1 MGGSLGWQ
9 AGGGEGLP
17 PVAEHKSVL
26 KFNDAVA
33 PHETLLAAGYNVV
46 PVDAQKRP
54 LAPQYKECYE
64 RHCPELLQL
73 FEDRSVKKRQAGLA
87 LLGRVNLH
95 FPNKMLV
102 IVDVDDPHKI
112 PEEVRA
118 LLKDTWHWLT
128 GPRCPVDGDKH
139 GIKCEGAS
147 GESKCRHGGHEFKL
161 SEAVRGE
168 AYAVLVP
175 AEAEKLVG
183 GVKKLMGGAV
193 ELRIRGYQLLPPS
206 LHPSG
211 VTYEWV
217 VSPWAGGGFAHPKEL
232 SLEEFQRLVEALGL
246 AEERPQ
252 GAQQAAER
260 SLERPRGRRYLSESD
275 VRKIVELLKSAYR
288 PGHRQNIALY
298 LSGWLAKAGV
308 PPETAAKI
316 VQLLHAE
323 TNDEDPLGQRLGAV
337 VCTYQLAGVADAKE
351 RVEAALGVR
360 PSGCGERENEIKG
373 RTGLKKELA
382 AALGEDAARRVF
394 AQLDE
399 IIEPPWLR
407 RFELRLRRHCLKR
420 SGGTCVKWLR
430 AKRGVETVKLE
441 LVSIGKKS
449 PADEELALLPL
460 YMARVYDPFY
470 GEEYLVAFYR
480 RRLIA
485 AAPAS
490 EYDAFLNVV
499 RQTPPFYVVKNAQ
512 VLDVLKRYMARVKAT
527 VSAGLTEDSSIVD
540 PHRALDDTDYGPE
553 PLIQSYRWI
562 RLSYGERNAQ
572 LAWINVMFVFAKL
585 MTPLMRRRRPV
596 FTDLIVYNYGRGGE
610 GKTAVVRHVLTPLL
624 GGEAALEKYHVR
636 IDGAVKTEAQLRNL
650 LDLNRLP
657 LLLDEQTR
665 QALERNVP
673 VVLSAVVGLG
683 VTGVH
688 AARRGHGIETRFRN
702 LRGVVLFTNVPFREF
717 LSKALREASDYAL
730 ARRFLVLAWDSEPI
744 RPEAFKS
751 LPEVKPIL
759 GYAARLWQKYR
770 EELMQA
776 ADLLELVERLAD
788 AMEREHP
795 DDPEVKEAA
804 EYTRRCLALA
814 REEGRVEKATLGD
827 AAALVHRAYQ
837 FAMEELKATQVT
849 AIKVLRLLLE
859 NPQAAGLAFI
869 KPRDRFEEQSEALEE
884 ALERL
889 GKLYVRADGSM
900 PEDAAAVYA
909 ALSRRFEE
917 GEVAAVLFA
926 RSKLVPGVPREF
938 LGVPKSV
945 YTNPY
950 TKQRETGYALP
961 LARLVELFI
970 ETSGEEDS
978 TDEFNSE
985 NSGGAGGA
993 VVQTPTRFTDS
1004 KDSTTKIQYP
1014 TPDGLDTSKAQ
1025 SACTTAPPAPPN
1037 FATQKILLSRGEM
1050 PQEEEK
1056 IREELER
1063 FIKQHLPEGHV

>member
-1 MGGSLGWQ
+1 MNGAQVDKLGSGLSVAGMSSLNAATTRRPLTTHEELLG
-9 AGGGEGLP
+9 
-17 PVAEHKSVL
+17 
-26 KFNDAVA
+26 
-33 PHETLLAAGYNVV
+33 AGYNVI
-46 PVDAQKRP
+46 PTDSQKQP
-54 LAPQYKECYE
+54 LAPQYRECYD
-64 RHCPELLQL
+64 RHCPELGRL
-73 FEDRSVKKRQAGLA
+73 FEERSVKKKQVGLA
-87 LLGRVNLH
+87 LLGRINPH
-95 FPNKMLV
+95 FPDKILV
-102 IVDVDDPHKI
+102 IVDVDGPHKI
-112 PEEVRA
+112 PEGVRA

-139 GIKCEGAS
+139 GIKCEDAS
-147 GESKCRHGGHEFKL
+147 GESKCRHGDHEFKL

-175 AEAEKLVG
+175 AETERLVG

-193 ELRIRGYQLLPPS
+193 ELRIRGYQLIPPS

-217 VSPWAGGGFAHPKEL
+217 VSPWANGEFKHPKEL
-232 SLEEFQRLVEALGL
+232 SLEEFKRLVETLGL

-252 GAQQAAER
+252 EARQAAER
-260 SLERPRGRRYLSESD
+260 PLERPRGRRDLSEND
-275 VRKIVELLKSAYR
+275 VRKIVELLKPAYR

-323 TNDEDPLGQRLGAV
+323 TSDEDPLGQRLGAV
-337 VCTYQLAGVADAKE
+337 VCTYQLAGISDAKA
-351 RVEAALGVR
+351 RVEAALGTR

-373 RTGLKKELA
+373 RSGLEKELA
-382 AALGEDAARRVF
+382 AALGEEEAKRVVARL
-394 AQLDE
+394 AE
-399 IIEPPWLR
+399 IVTPAWLR
-407 RFELRLRRHCLKR
+407 RLELRLKSHCLKR
-420 SGGTCVKWLR
+420 VGDLCVKR
-430 AKRGVETVKLE
+430 IIAKRSGDFVKLE
-441 LVSIGKKS
+441 LQSIGKKS
-449 PADEELALLPL
+449 SPAEELALLPR
-460 YMARVYDPFY
+460 YMARAYDPFY
-470 GEEYLVAFYR
+470 GEEYLVAFYG

-490 EYDAFLNVV
+490 EFDAFLNTV
-499 RQTPPFYVVKNAQ
+499 RQTPPFYVAKRAQ
-512 VLDVLKRYMARVKAT
+512 ALDVLKRYMARVKVA
-527 VSAGLTEDSSIVD
+527 VSAGLTEDGGVVD
-540 PHRALDDTDYGPE
+540 PHKVLDDADYGPE
-553 PLIQSYRWI
+553 PLIQAYRWI
-562 RLSYGERNAQ
+562 RLGYGERNAC
-572 LAWINVMFVFAKL
+572 LAWLNVMFIFAKL
-585 MTPLMRRRRPV
+585 MTPLIRRRRHV

-610 GKTAVVRHVLTPLL
+610 GKTALVRYILTPLL
-624 GGEAALEKYHVR
+624 GGEPALERYHVR

-688 AARRGHGIETRFRN
+688 AAKHGHGIETRFRN

-717 LSKALREASDYAL
+717 LNKALREASDYAL

-744 RPEAFKS
+744 RPEALS

-759 GYAARLWQKYR
+759 GYAARLWRKYR
-770 EELMQA
+770 EGLMQA

-795 DDPEVKEAA
+795 DDPEVKEVA

-814 REEGRVEKATLGD
+814 REEGRVERATLSD
-827 AAALVHRAYQ
+827 VAALVQRAYQ

-859 NPQAAGLAFI
+859 NPQAAGLAFT
-869 KPRDRFEEQSEALEE
+869 KPRDRFEEQRKALEK

-900 PEDAAAVYA
+900 PEDAAAVYT
-909 ALSRRFEE
+909 ALRRRFEE
-917 GEVAAVLFA
+917 GEVAAILFA

-938 LGVPKSV
+938 LGAPKSV

-950 TKQRETGYALP
+950 TRQRETGYAVP
-961 LARLVELFI
+961 LARLVELFT
-970 ETSGEEDS
+970 ETGSEDV
-978 TDEFNSE
+978 EKENFNSE
-985 NSGGAGGA
+985 NSGGAGGE

-1004 KDSTTKIQYP
+1004 KDSATKIQYP

-1037 FATQKILLSRGEM
+1037 FATQKNSSSRGEM
-1050 PQEEEK
+1050 PQEEERA
-1056 IREELER
+1056 REELER
-1063 FIKQHLPEGHV
+1063 FIEEHKT

>member
-1 MGGSLGWQ
+1 MGGRAVGQ
-9 AGGGEGLP
+9 AGGGETSPLAENMRLLKSNAARLP
-17 PVAEHKSVL
+17 REA
-26 KFNDAVA
+26 
-33 PHETLLAAGYNVV
+33 LLEAGYNVV

-54 LAPQYKECYE
+54 LAPQYRECYE
-64 RHCPELLQL
+64 RYCPELGRL
-73 FEDRSVKKRQAGLA
+73 FEDKSVKKKQVGLA
-87 LLGRVNLH
+87 LLGRVNPH
-95 FPNKMLV
+95 FPDKILIV
-102 IVDVDDPHKI
+102 VDVDDPQKF
-112 PEEVRA
+112 PDEARR
-118 LLKDTWHWLT
+118 LLEGTWHWLT
-128 GPRCPVDGDKH
+128 GPRCPADGDKH
-139 GIKCEGAS
+139 NITCEGS
-147 GESKCRHGGHEFKL
+147 ICRHGDHEFRL
-161 SEAVRGE
+161 EEAVRGE
-168 AYAVLVP
+168 AYAVLAP
-175 AEAEKLVG
+175 AEAETLVRKGVAKL
-183 GVKKLMGGAV
+183 LGGAV

-211 VTYEWV
+211 AVYEWIL
-217 VSPWAGGGFAHPKEL
+217 SPWQSGEFRHPKEL
-232 SLEEFQRLVEALGL
+232 SLEEFKRLVEALGL

-252 GAQQAAER
+252 GAQQAPER
-260 SLERPRGRRYLSESD
+260 PRPRGRDLPESD
-275 VRKIVELLKSAYR
+275 VRKIVELLKPAYR

-316 VQLLHAE
+316 VQQLHAE

-351 RVEAALGVR
+351 RVEAAVDAR
-360 PSGCGERENEIKG
+360 ASNCGERKNNIMGKL
-373 RTGLKKELA
+373 GLEKELA

-394 AQLDE
+394 AQLDG

-430 AKRGVETVKLE
+430 AKRGIETVKLG
-441 LVSIGKKS
+441 LVSKGKKS
-449 PADEELALLPL
+449 TAVEELAVLPL
-460 YMARVYDPFY
+460 YMARAYDPFY

-490 EYDAFLNVV
+490 EYDAFLNAV
-499 RQTPPFYVVKNAQ
+499 RQTPPFYVVKGAQ
-512 VLDVLKRYMARVKAT
+512 VLDVLKRYMARVEAV
-527 VSAGLTEDSSIVD
+527 VSAGLTEEGGVAD
-540 PHRALDDTDYGPE
+540 PHRALDAADYGPE
-553 PLIQSYRWI
+553 PLIQAYRWI
-562 RLSYGERNAQ
+562 KHSYGERNAQ
-572 LAWINVMFVFAKL
+572 LAWLNVMFALAKL
-585 MTPLMRRRRPV
+585 MTPLVRRRRPV

-624 GGEAALEKYHVR
+624 GGEPALEKYHVR

-673 VVLSAVVGLG
+673 VVLSAAVGLG

-688 AARRGHGIETRFRN
+688 AARHGHGIETRFRN
-702 LRGVVLFTNVPFREF
+702 LRGIVLFTNVPFREF

-730 ARRFLVLAWDSEPI
+730 ARRFLVLAWGSEQI
-744 RPEAFKS
+744 RPEAFRS

-759 GYAARLWQKYR
+759 GYAARLWQKYG

-795 DDPEVKEAA
+795 DDPEVGEAA

-814 REEGRVEKATLGD
+814 REEGRVEKATLSD
-827 AAALVHRAYQ
+827 AAALVQRAYQ
-837 FAMEELKATQVT
+837 FAMEELKATQAT

-869 KPRDRFEEQSEALEE
+869 RPRDRLDEQRE
-884 ALERL
+884 ALERAL
-889 GKLYVRADGSM
+889 ERLRELYARPADGGM

-909 ALSRRFEE
+909 ALRRRLEE
-917 GEVAAVLFA
+917 GEVAAAVFA
-926 RSKLVPGVPREF
+926 RSRLVPGIPREF
-938 LGVPKSV
+938 LGAQISM

-950 TKQRETGYALP
+950 TKQREHGYALP

-970 ETSGEEDS
+970 ATEAKEDS
-978 TDEFNSE
+978 TEEFNSE
-985 NSGGAGGA
+985 NSGCAGCA

-1004 KDSTTKIQYP
+1004 KDFTTQIQCSTCRS
-1014 TPDGLDTSKAQ
+1014 LDTCQAQ
-1025 SACTTAPPAPPN
+1025 SACTTAQPAQPAAAQSKNP
-1037 FATQKILLSRGEM
+1037 RGRVEERA
-1050 PQEEEK
+1050 QEEERAK
-1056 IREELER
+1056 EELER
-1063 FIKQHLPEGHV
+1063 FIEEHKT

>member
-1 MGGSLGWQ
+1 LARRTSMVSILYWRCEWILSPWQ
-9 AGGGEGLP
+9 GGE
-17 PVAEHKSVL
+17 
-26 KFNDAVA
+26 
-33 PHETLLAAGYNVV
+33 
-46 PVDAQKRP
+46 
-54 LAPQYKECYE
+54 
-64 RHCPELLQL
+64 
-73 FEDRSVKKRQAGLA
+73 
-87 LLGRVNLH
+87 
-95 FPNKMLV
+95 
-102 IVDVDDPHKI
+102 
-112 PEEVRA
+112 
-118 LLKDTWHWLT
+118 
-128 GPRCPVDGDKH
+128 
-139 GIKCEGAS
+139 
-147 GESKCRHGGHEFKL
+147 FK
-161 SEAVRGE
+161 
-168 AYAVLVP
+168 
-175 AEAEKLVG
+175 
-183 GVKKLMGGAV
+183 
-193 ELRIRGYQLLPPS
+193 
-206 LHPSG
+206 
-211 VTYEWV
+211 
-217 VSPWAGGGFAHPKEL
+217 HPKEL
-232 SLEEFQRLVEALGL
+232 TLEEFKRFVETLGL
-246 AEERPQ
+246 HEERPQ

-260 SLERPRGRRYLSESD
+260 PRGRRNLSEGE
-275 VRKIVELLKSAYR
+275 VRKIVELLKPAYR

-316 VQLLHAE
+316 VQLLHGE

-337 VCTYQLAGVADAKE
+337 VCTYQLVGVADAKE

-373 RTGLKKELA
+373 RTGLEKELA

-441 LVSIGKKS
+441 LVSIGKKR

-470 GEEYLVAFYR
+470 GEEYLVAFYK

-490 EYDAFLNVV
+490 EYDAFLNAV

-909 ALSRRFEE
+909 ALSRRFKE

>member
-1 MGGSLGWQ
+1 M
-9 AGGGEGLP
+9 AGGTGVGVGGRAP
-17 PVAEHKSVL
+17 PVENVPLLKSNAAKL
-26 KFNDAVA
+26 
-33 PHETLLAAGYNVV
+33 PHEALVEAGYNVV
-46 PVDAQKRP
+46 PVDVQKRP
-54 LAPQYKECYE
+54 LAPQYRECYE
-64 RHCPELLQL
+64 RHCPELGRL
-73 FEDRSVKKRQAGLA
+73 FEDKSVKKKQTGLA
-87 LLGRVNLH
+87 LLGRVNPH
-95 FPNKMLV
+95 FPDKILV
-102 IVDVDDPHKI
+102 IVDVDDPQKF
-112 PEEVRA
+112 PEEARR
-118 LLKDTWHWLT
+118 LLDGTWHWRT
-128 GPRCPVDGDKH
+128 GPRCPADGDKH
-139 GIKCEGAS
+139 NIACEG
-147 GESKCRHGGHEFKL
+147 GICRHRDHQFRLE
-161 SEAVRGE
+161 EALRGE

-175 AEAEKLVG
+175 AEAEKLVKK
-183 GVKKLMGGAV
+183 GVAKSQDGAV

-211 VTYEWV
+211 AIYGWIL
-217 VSPWAGGGFAHPKEL
+217 SPWQSGEFRHPKEL
-232 SLEEFQRLVEALGL
+232 SLEEFKRLVETLGL

-260 SLERPRGRRYLSESD
+260 PRERPRGWRRDLSESD

-351 RVEAALGVR
+351 RVETALGVH
-360 PSGCGERENEIKG
+360 PSGCGERENNIMGKL
-373 RTGLKKELA
+373 GLEKELA
-382 AALGEDAARRVF
+382 AALGEDAARHVF

-407 RFELRLRRHCLKR
+407 RFELRLTRHCLKR

-430 AKRGVETVKLE
+430 AKRGIETVKLE
-441 LVSIGKKS
+441 LVSKGKKS
-449 PADEELALLPL
+449 PADEELAVLPL
-460 YMARVYDPFY
+460 YMARAYDPFY

-490 EYDAFLNVV
+490 EYDAFLNAV
-499 RQTPPFYVVKNAQ
+499 RQTPPFYVVKSAQ
-512 VLDVLKRYMARVKAT
+512 VLDVLKRYMARVKAV
-527 VSAGLTEDSSIVD
+527 VSAGLTEEGGVVD
-540 PHRALDDTDYGPE
+540 PHRALDAADYGPE
-553 PLIQSYRWI
+553 PLIQAYRWI

-572 LAWINVMFVFAKL
+572 LAWLNVMFVFAKL
-585 MTPLMRRRRPV
+585 MTPLVRRRRPV

-610 GKTAVVRHVLTPLL
+610 GKTALVRHVLAPLL
-624 GGEAALEKYHVR
+624 GGEQALEKYHVR

-702 LRGVVLFTNVPFREF
+702 LRGIVLFTNVPFREF

-730 ARRFLVLAWDSEPI
+730 ARRFLVLAWDSEQI
-744 RPEAFKS
+744 RPEAFRS
-751 LPEVKPIL
+751 LPEIRPIL

-770 EELMQA
+770 EELAQA

-795 DDPEVKEAA
+795 DDPEVREMA
-804 EYTRRCLALA
+804 EFTRRALALA
-814 REEGRVEKATLGD
+814 REEGRVEKATLSD
-827 AAALVHRAYQ
+827 AAALVQRAYQ

-869 KPRDRFEEQSEALEE
+869 RPRNRFEEQRVALER

-889 GKLYVRADGSM
+889 RELYVRPADGGM
-900 PEDAAAVYA
+900 PDDAATVYA
-909 ALSRRFEE
+909 ALNRKLEE

-938 LGVPKSV
+938 LGAQISM

-950 TKQRETGYALP
+950 TKQREHGYALP

-970 ETSGEEDS
+970 ETSGEEEP
-978 TDEFNSE
+978 TDEFDSE
-985 NSGGAGGA
+985 KTGGASGA

-1004 KDSTTKIQYP
+1004 KDFTTQIQCSTCCS
-1014 TPDGLDTSKAQ
+1014 LDTRQAQ
-1025 SACTTAPPAPPN
+1025 SACTTTQPAQPTPAQSKN
-1037 FATQKILLSRGEM
+1037 SHGRVEEGA
-1050 PQEEEK
+1050 QEEERA
-1056 IREELER
+1056 REELER
-1063 FIKQHLPEGHV
+1063 FIEEHRT

>member
-1 MGGSLGWQ
+1 MGGD
-9 AGGGEGLP
+9 AGGRAGGVETLP
-17 PVAEHKSVL
+17 PPAVNVPLL
-26 KFNDAVA
+26 KPNAA
-33 PHETLLAAGYNVV
+33 KLPHEVLLEAGYDVV

-54 LAPQYKECYE
+54 LAPQYKECYD
-64 RHCPELLQL
+64 RPCPELAQL
-73 FEDRSVKKRQAGLA
+73 FESKSVKKKQAGIA
-87 LLGRVNLH
+87 LLGRVNP
-95 FPNKMLV
+95 FYPEKILV
-102 IVDVDDPHKI
+102 TVDVDDPRKF
-112 PEEVRA
+112 PEDARR
-118 LLKDTWHWLT
+118 LLEGTWYWYT
-128 GPRCPVDGDKH
+128 GPRCPRDGDKH
-139 GIKCEGAS
+139 EITCGPVT
-147 GESKCRHGGHEFKL
+147 CRHKDHDFDL

-175 AEAEKLVG
+175 AEAEALVRKGVAKL
-183 GVKKLMGGAV
+183 LGGAV

-211 VTYEWV
+211 VMYEWV
-217 VSPWAGGGFAHPKEL
+217 VSPWASGEFKHPKEL
-232 SLEEFQRLVEALGL
+232 SLEEFKRLVEALGL

-252 GAQQAAER
+252 EARQAVER
-260 SLERPRGRRYLSESD
+260 PLERPRGRRDLSEND
-275 VRKIVELLKSAYR
+275 VRKIVELLKPAYR

-323 TNDEDPLGQRLGAV
+323 TSDEDPLGQRLGAV
-337 VCTYQLAGVADAKE
+337 VCTYQLAGISDAKA
-351 RVEAALGVR
+351 RVEAALGIR
-360 PSGCGERENEIKG
+360 AGGCGERENEIKG
-373 RTGLKKELA
+373 RSGLEKELA
-382 AALGEDAARRVF
+382 AALGEAEAKRVVARL
-394 AQLDE
+394 AE
-399 IIEPPWLR
+399 IVAPAWLR
-407 RFELRLRRHCLKR
+407 RLELRLKSHCLKR
-420 SGGTCVKWLR
+420 VGDLCVKR
-430 AKRGVETVKLE
+430 ITAKRDGDFVKLE
-441 LVSIGKKS
+441 LLSIGKKS
-449 PADEELALLPL
+449 PLAEELALLPR
-460 YMARVYDPFY
+460 YMARAYDPFY

-490 EYDAFLNVV
+490 EFDAFLNAV
-499 RQTPPFYVVKNAQ
+499 RQTPPFYVSKRAQ
-512 VLDVLKRYMARVKAT
+512 ALDVLKRYMARVKVAI
-527 VSAGLTEDSSIVD
+527 SAGLTEDGGVVD
-540 PHRALDDTDYGPE
+540 PHKVLDDADYGPE
-553 PLIQSYRWI
+553 PLVQAYRWI
-562 RLSYGERNAQ
+562 RLGYGERNAC
-572 LAWINVMFVFAKL
+572 LAWLNVMFIFAKL
-585 MTPLMRRRRPV
+585 TTPLIRRRRHV

-610 GKTAVVRHVLTPLL
+610 GKTALVRHVLTPLL
-624 GGEAALEKYHVR
+624 GGEPALERYHVR

-688 AARRGHGIETRFRN
+688 AQKHGHGIAARFRN

-717 LSKALREASDYAL
+717 LNKALREASDYAL

-744 RPEAFKS
+744 RPEAFRP

-759 GYAARLWQKYR
+759 GYAARLWRKYR

-776 ADLLELVERLAD
+776 ADLLELVEGLAD

-795 DDPEVKEAA
+795 DDPEVKEVA

-814 REEGRVEKATLGD
+814 REEGRVERATLSD
-827 AAALVHRAYQ
+827 AAALVQRAYQ

-859 NPQAAGLAFI
+859 NPQAAGLAFT
-869 KPRDRFEEQSEALEE
+869 KPRDRFEEQRKALER

-909 ALSRRFEE
+909 ALRRRFEE
-917 GEVAAVLFA
+917 GEVAAILLA

-938 LGVPKSV
+938 LGAPKSV

-950 TKQRETGYALP
+950 TKQRETGYAVP
-961 LARLVELFI
+961 LARLVELFT
-970 ETSGEEDS
+970 ETGSEDV
-978 TDEFNSE
+978 EKENFNSE
-985 NSGGAGGA
+985 NSGGAGGE

-1004 KDSTTKIQYP
+1004 EDSATKIQYP

-1037 FATQKILLSRGEM
+1037 FASQKNSSSRGEM
-1050 PQEEEK
+1050 PQGEERA
-1056 IREELER
+1056 REELER
-1063 FIKQHLPEGHV
+1063 FIEEHRP